1 MENKKFTVKLMP
13 QLDIITYNY
22 INVSLFIVFWAYFA
36 MLYVAVSYSMHKV
49 SAGVYFKFT
58 SVVSALV
65 TVLSLKCLDAL
76 TESADLEN
84 SVVCVKNEYTK

>member
-1 MENKKFTVKLMP
+1 MP
-13 QLDIITYNY
+13 QLDIVTYNY
-22 INVSLFIVFWAYFA
+22 INLSLFLVFWAYFA

-65 TVLSLKCLDAL
+65 TVLSLRNIDVMS
-76 TESADLEN
+76 ESTDLES
-84 SVVCVKNEYTK
+84 SVVLVKSNNVN

>member
-1 MENKKFTVKLMP
+1 MP
-13 QLDIITYNY
+13 QLDIVTYNY
-22 INVSLFIVFWAYFA
+22 INLSLFLVFWAYFA

-65 TVLSLKCLDAL
+65 TVLSLRNIDVMS
-76 TESADLEN
+76 ESTDLESSVVLVKSN
-84 SVVCVKNEYTK
+84 SVN